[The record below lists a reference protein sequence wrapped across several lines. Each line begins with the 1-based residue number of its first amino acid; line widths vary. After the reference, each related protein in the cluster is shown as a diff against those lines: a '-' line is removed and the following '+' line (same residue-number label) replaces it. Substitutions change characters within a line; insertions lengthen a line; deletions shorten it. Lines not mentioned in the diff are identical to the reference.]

1 MFITV
6 RHVQKLILTMN
17 KFIEKWMIFVSVLH
31 FFTRV
36 NSECSRFKR
45 LLCIRA
51 EKNLELSK
59 TSKMEPLE
67 KIVKIFCNNIYL
79 RCLTGFKY
87 TSEDYLFWKY
97 PEI

>member
-1 MFITV
+1 
-6 RHVQKLILTMN
+6 MN
-17 KFIEKWMIFVSVLH
+17 DFCISVTLFYKSKFRMQP
-31 FFTRV
+31 
-36 NSECSRFKR
+36 FKR